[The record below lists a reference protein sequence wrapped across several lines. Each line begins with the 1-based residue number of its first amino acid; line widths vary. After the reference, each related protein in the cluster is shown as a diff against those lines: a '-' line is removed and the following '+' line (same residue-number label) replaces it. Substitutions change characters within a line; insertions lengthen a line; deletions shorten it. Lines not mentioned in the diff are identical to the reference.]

1 MGGFMPGDP
10 GGQAEAAAL
19 KDGLAE
25 HGWKLRGNIELNYY
39 WPGAWQPAKPGFSA
53 SSILLVGN

>member
-1 MGGFMPGDP
+1 MPGDP

-53 SSILLVGN
+53 SSIVLVGN